1 MDCTAIR
8 IAAVSGVDPWI
19 LTIVIVKTLSMFF
32 QLFCAYP
39 VFKLSRERFA
49 LYILVS
55 KLFPAIFGLLASI
68 IQRAAAYVHPSNITG
83 FFVTYIVI
91 PCAIFCSI
99 SNRLHIIALATN
111 RAHAVFFPFHYKQ
124 KMTKRLIFVQC
135 LFMHLLSIPIT
146 FYLYNFKT
154 PAYYTGS
161 YVIVSSLFYA
171 AIVTKFA
178 WIKAHNRNWGT
189 EVAASASDKD
199 SVRLTLTCV
208 AIQIVAMCQM
218 SYISAN
224 MRTNCRQL
232 LGKVWPFTTTN
243 AAIDAGLNTQIRN
256 INVNVVGS
264 NSLAAQQL
272 GQPNK

>member
-1 MDCTAIR
+1 MVASDVFVAMFR
-8 IAAVSGVDPWI
+8 LDEENAKSAAVGTVKEVKPVEVETGAFKVMLSFIYADDLSGLNGDNAISV
-19 LTIVIVKTLSMFF
+19 
-32 QLFCAYP
+32 
-39 VFKLSRERFA
+39 
-49 LYILVS
+49 LY
-55 KLFPAIFGLLASI
+55 AD
-68 IQRAAAYVHPSNITG
+68 
-83 FFVTYIVI
+83 
-91 PCAIFCSI
+91 
-99 SNRLHIIALATN
+99 
-111 RAHAVFFPFHYKQ
+111 
-124 KMTKRLIFVQC
+124 
-135 LFMHLLSIPIT
+135 
-146 FYLYNFKT
+146 NFKT

-232 LGKVWPFTTTN
+232 LGKVWPFTTTKV

-264 NSLAAQQL
+264 NRLAAQQL
-272 GQPNK
+272 